1 MGEELAI
8 TRILI
13 ADDHPIFRHGL
24 RILLE
29 AEPDFVVVGEAADG
43 TEALLLVPQLKP
55 DILVLDLAMP
65 RLSGMEVLREL
76 TAGSAAAGSLRTIL
90 LTVAIE
96 KEQIIEA
103 LQLGARGVVLK
114 DGATELLIKAIRTVV
129 AGQYWVGRE
138 SVGDLVEYLRTILPQ
153 AAGKREESPFGL
165 TQREREIISGI
176 VEGFTNREIAEKL
189 SIAEETVKHHLS
201 SIFDKTRVQTRLQL
215 ALLAVR
221 HGLVKPRPGGF
232 SRAARRG
239 ATG

>member
-1 MGEELAI
+1 MGEEPGT

-24 RILLE
+24 RVLLE
-29 AEPDFVVVGEAADG
+29 AEPGFAVVGEVADG
-43 TEALLLVPQLKP
+43 TDALQLLPQLKA
-55 DILVLDLAMP
+55 DILLLDLGMP

-76 TAGSAAAGSLRTIL
+76 AAAPGLASGLRAIV

-96 KEQIIEA
+96 KNQIVEA

-138 SVGDLVEYLRTILPQ
+138 SVGDLVEYLRIILPQ
-153 AAGKREESPFGL
+153 AAGKREEAPFGL

-176 VEGFTNREIAEKL
+176 VEGLTNREIAEKL

-201 SIFDKTRVQTRLQL
+201 SIFDKTSVQTRLQL

-221 HGLVKPRPGGF
+221 HSLVKPPPGGY
-232 SRAARRG
+232 SKAARRG
-239 ATG
+239 SMG